1 MRILFLEASSGQV
14 VGGSLT
20 GMLHLIGGLDQS
32 VYEPIVI
39 LYEEKPVINALKM
52 QGIRVRVFS
61 KRRLPKENALQDH
74 PSYIKAKSYSLVAR
88 IARNLRAAF
97 TFVFETLPA
106 ALRLSRLFKE
116 ERADMVHVC
125 NGFRGNMD
133 AIVAA
138 RICGIPCLV
147 HSKGFDKHSFVERLF
162 APGVAAS
169 VCMTRAIE
177 DHCRSQGISPPEYN
191 VVYDGL
197 DLQEFKPS
205 RHRNDVREELG
216 IDPAAPVVGVVGNIQ
231 EWKGQLVLLQAMA
244 ALRRKH
250 PDAIALIVGGVHR
263 SGMAYAEKLQRF
275 IRDNHLEGSVI
286 MTGARDDVSDLMSAM
301 DVVAHT
307 SVRREPFGRV
317 IIEGMAVG
325 RPVVATRAGGVPEF
339 VHDGEDGLLVNAGDA
354 RELAEV
360 LDRLFTD
367 GRLRESLSA
376 GALRAVREFSVEH
389 HVAEMT
395 AIYDRIAKRFGIRD
409 HTLRKLDE
417 AVGTPA

>member
-1 MRILFLEASSGQV
+1 
-14 VGGSLT
+14 
-20 GMLHLIGGLDQS
+20 MLHLIGGLDKKAYQ
-32 VYEPIVI
+32 PTVI
-39 LYEEKPVINALKM
+39 LYEEKPVINTLKM

-61 KRRLPKENALQDH
+61 KRRLPKDNALHDS
-74 PSYIKAKSYSLVAR
+74 PGYVTAKEYAPVAML
-88 IARNLRAAF
+88 ARNLRAAF

-116 ERADMVHVC
+116 EQADIVHVC

-147 HSKGFDKHSFVERLF
+147 HSKGFDKHSFIERLF

-177 DHCRSQGISPPEYN
+177 DHCRRQRISPPEYN

-205 RHRNDVREELG
+205 RNRNDVREELG
-216 IDPAAPVVGVVGNIQ
+216 IEPDAPVVGVVGNIQ

-244 ALRRKH
+244 LLKHKH
-250 PDAIALIVGGVHR
+250 PDAVAVIVGGVHR
-263 SGMAYAEKLQRF
+263 SGMAYAERLNRF
-275 IRDNHLEGSVI
+275 IEENGLREKVI
-286 MTGARDDVSDLMSAM
+286 MTGARDDVSDLMNAM

-325 RPVVATRAGGVPEF
+325 RPVIATRAGGVPEF
-339 VHDGEDGLLVNAGDA
+339 VHDGENGLLVKAGDPQA
-354 RELAEV
+354 LAEV

-367 GRLRESLSA
+367 RDLRDSLSA
-376 GALRAVREFSVEH
+376 GALRAAKEFSVEH
-389 HVAEMT
+389 HVAEMA
-395 AIYDRIAKRFGIRD
+395 AIYDRIAKRFGIRS
-409 HTLRKLDE
+409 HGLQQFDE
-417 AVGTPA
+417 AVGSVS